1 MYLAEAIK
9 EKEFIEH
16 SIIGLCER
24 IKYLSVVTDETVVKL
39 NIELVKNKVKE
50 LENLY
55 KELQKYT
62 IIIDRVKSK
71 SVVVLNNENFSI
83 ADAENILKTMGDRLH
98 FLESLVDRAAML
110 FSLSSKQCV
119 CIDESDIDSKIN
131 SLRDDIRTIEL
142 SVNRSLWNIEV

>member
-83 ADAENILKTMGDRLH
+83 ADAENILKTMGDRLR
-98 FLESLVDRAAML
+98 FLESLV
-110 FSLSSKQCV
+110 SHSSICNLSSKQYVCV
-119 CIDESDIDSKIN
+119 DESDVDSKIN